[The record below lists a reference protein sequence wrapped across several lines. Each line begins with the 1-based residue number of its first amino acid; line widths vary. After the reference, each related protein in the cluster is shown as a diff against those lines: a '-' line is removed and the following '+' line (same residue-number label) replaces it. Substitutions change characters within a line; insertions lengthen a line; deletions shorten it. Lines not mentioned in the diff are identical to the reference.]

1 MIEKNFSFT
10 RTDEKIVELIVDED
24 RVAINHMVLPQGE
37 ALPEH
42 KANAHV
48 HLIVVRGLLTLK
60 LAGRMAQKY
69 PAGSIIALP
78 YGIRMHPQ
86 NRDDRVLEFFVIKV
100 PSPRA
105 LKRQDSGSDCGGE

>member
-1 MIEKNFSFT
+1 MIEKKFSFT

-42 KANAHV
+42 KANSHV
-48 HLIVVRGLLTLK
+48 HMIVVRGLLTLK
-60 LAGRMAQKY
+60 LEGRVEQKY
-69 PAGSIIALP
+69 PAGSIIELP

-86 NRDDRVLEFFVIKV
+86 NRDDGVLEFFVIKV
-100 PSPRA
+100 PSPRVM
-105 LKRQDSGSDCGGE
+105 KRQDSGRDSGE